1 MATPRRRAYH
11 TPTYHTS
18 TTRAFTL
25 IELLVVIAIIAILTA
40 ILLPVFA
47 SVRENS
53 RQSVSISNLKQI
65 QQSLAQ
71 FKLDNHKN
79 PDVLFGY
86 AYPGTT
92 MKTGLAAAQAAGTAA
107 DGSSVAAI
115 YFPGLYP
122 AYIKD
127 PEVFTDPNNTVN
139 TSDANQ
145 ITAALDTSIVAPCSG
160 FNDALLNGSKTSP
173 SANDGTSQCG
183 SAALPP
189 TGSAAARGDAVG
201 TKRSFYLADAYDS
214 SPAVTGTNSISGTSV
229 VRYQLAREVTGST
242 DNDYKRQMRWSNPPP
257 DTVVTATTYHVKN
270 ADKVLVLFE
279 SGTVKKISGTDF
291 ATLEGASTSPNFWR
305 VSTWPQSLQP

>member
-1 MATPRRRAYH
+1 MATPRRRAHH
-11 TPTYHTS
+11 TL

-47 SVRENS
+47 TVRENS

-71 FKLDNHKN
+71 FKLDNHRN

-86 AYPGTT
+86 ADGNGD
-92 MKTGLAAAQAAGTAA
+92 MKGALGRAQLAGNAPSGVSYA
-107 DGSSVAAI
+107 SM

-139 TSDANQ
+139 TGDTGKNTGFLDAN
-145 ITAALDTSIVAPCSG
+145 IVAPCNATTDAGLSNQASG
-160 FNDALLNGSKTSP
+160 CTG
-173 SANDGTSQCG
+173 
-183 SAALPP
+183 AAL
-189 TGSAAARGDAVG
+189 GSVVP
-201 TKRSFYLADAYDS
+201 TKRNFYMADAYDA
-214 SPAVTGTNSISGTSV
+214 SPVVTGTNTVSGSFL
-229 VRYQLAREVTGST
+229 VRYQLAREGTISPTPT
-242 DNDYKRQMRWSNPPP
+242 DPDYRRQMRWQNPPP
-257 DTVVTATTYHVKN
+257 DTLVTATTYHVKN

-291 ATLEGASTSPNFWR
+291 ATLGDSAGNTNFWR
-305 VSTWPQSLQP
+305 VGTWPNTLKP

>member
-1 MATPRRRAYH
+1 MATPCRRAFH
-11 TPTYHTS
+11 

-53 RQSVSISNLKQI
+53 RQSVSISNMKQI

-71 FKLDNHKN
+71 FKLDNHRN

-86 AYPGTT
+86 SDGNGD
-92 MKTGLAAAQAAGTAA
+92 MKGALGRAQLRGNAPSGLSYAAM
-107 DGSSVAAI
+107 

-127 PEVFTDPNNTVN
+127 PEVFTDPNNSVN
-139 TSDANQ
+139 TGDVGKYTNQ
-145 ITAALDTSIVAPCSG
+145 IATNIIAPCNATTDG
-160 FNDALLNGSKTSP
+160 ILNGANASNCASSP
-173 SANDGTSQCG
+173 VPLAGQVATGNAVPGTVS
-183 SAALPP
+183 
-189 TGSAAARGDAVG
+189 
-201 TKRSFYLADAYDS
+201 TKRNFYLADAYDS
-214 SPAVTGTNSISGTSV
+214 SPQAMGTNQLVDPPAYI
-229 VRYQLAREVTGST
+229 VRYQLAREQTINPPPTPTTNLST
-242 DNDYKRQMRWSNPPP
+242 DPAIIYRRQMRWSNPPA

-279 SGTVKKISGTDF
+279 SGMVKKMTGADF
-291 ATLEGASTSPNFWR
+291 AAKEGANTFWT
-305 VSTWPQSLQP
+305 VTP

>member
-86 AYPGTT
+86 ADGNGD
-92 MKTGLAAAQAAGTAA
+92 MKGALGRAQAAGTASA
-107 DGSSVAAI
+107 

-127 PEVFTDPNNTVN
+127 PEVFTDPNNQVN
-139 TSDANQ
+139 TSDAGKN
-145 ITAALDTSIVAPCSG
+145 TGYLDANIVAPCNATTDAGLSG
-160 FNDALLNGSKTSP
+160 QASGCTSAVPGSVVP
-173 SANDGTSQCG
+173 
-183 SAALPP
+183 
-189 TGSAAARGDAVG
+189 
-201 TKRSFYLADAYDS
+201 TKRNFYLADAYDS
-214 SPAVTGTNSISGTSV
+214 SPTVQNTNTLVDPPVYI
-229 VRYQLAREVTGST
+229 VRYQLAREQTVSPVPTPMPNPPNDPTT
-242 DNDYKRQMRWSNPPP
+242 DPGTIYRRQMRWSNPPA

-279 SGTVKKISGTDF
+279 SGTVKKMTGADF
-291 ATLEGASTSPNFWR
+291 AAKEGASSFWT
-305 VSTWPQSLQP
+305 VTP